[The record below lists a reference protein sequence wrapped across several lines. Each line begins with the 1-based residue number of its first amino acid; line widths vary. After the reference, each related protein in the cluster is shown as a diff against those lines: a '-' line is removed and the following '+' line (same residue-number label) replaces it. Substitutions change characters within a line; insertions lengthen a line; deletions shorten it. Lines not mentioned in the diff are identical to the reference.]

1 MPIKM
6 PIGTVLSDYNLG
18 GFLAFINDNSTPE
31 SLRKCVL
38 EWVYII
44 HHRSYDLIE
53 PLPVGSIP
61 VLQCADPTC
70 SRCQEGRGGYKFPWI
85 SPLWTQ
91 QWWAKA
97 DVAVGIPG
105 CGIPGFQITGPIWR
119 RCIVS
124 ADGATRARG
133 EEKVKGHVCD
143 WQPGP

>member
-1 MPIKM
+1 MDWNSSLRLQF
-6 PIGTVLSDYNLG
+6 GRL
-18 GFLAFINDNSTPE
+18 FAFINDGSTPE

-44 HHRSYDLIE
+44 HHRSFQDIE
-53 PLPVGSIP
+53 PLPVDSIP
-61 VLQCADPTC
+61 ALQCADPTC

-105 CGIPGFQITGPIWR
+105 CGIPGSQITGILF
-119 RCIVS
+119 VKQLDL
-124 ADGATRARG
+124 AEDDATRALG
-133 EEKVKGHVCD
+133 KESVKDHVCD

>member
-1 MPIKM
+1 MW
-6 PIGTVLSDYNLG
+6 IGTVLSDYNLG

-44 HHRSYDLIE
+44 HHKSLEDIE
-53 PLPVGSIP
+53 PVPLHSIP

-91 QWWAKA
+91 QWWAKT
-97 DVAVGIPG
+97 DVFNLVQPSGCIPG
-105 CGIPGFQITGPIWR
+105 SQITGTLF
-119 RCIVS
+119 VKQLDL
-124 ADGATRARG
+124 AEDDATRALG
-133 EEKVKGHVCD
+133 KESVKGHVCD